1 LVEGAVFSLRRSCMT
16 IEGGKSELRFAP
28 VILAGGSGTR
38 FWPRS
43 RKARAKQVLAL
54 DGDQTMIQQTLKRL
68 GPLADCSDVWV
79 ITNELLDEII
89 AEQLPTVPRAHIL
102 SEPAARNT
110 APACALAAFLLEKTE
125 PETVIGVFPSDQ
137 VVKNSARFAQV
148 IRAGVELAAS
158 GDKIVVLAVPPTR
171 AETGYGYIEQGAVA
185 EDATKIAGGIEV
197 RRVKRFTEKPDKER
211 AEQFVASGNYGWNS
225 GIFLWSARTLT
236 GSIRQYCP
244 AMASLLE
251 TIAAAYGTDNFAR
264 VFAEV
269 YPQCE
274 NISIDYAVLEPR
286 SKKGEDGA
294 EIYCLPGDFEW
305 NDLGCWSTLHENMAD
320 CSPEKLAFANVFD
333 GTDPLNVSIDSNG
346 NYVYAPGKVIALV
359 GVNNLVVVQT
369 KDALLITTRDRSQE
383 VGKVVAELKKAGRE
397 DLI

>member
-1 LVEGAVFSLRRSCMT
+1 MSLEDGR
-16 IEGGKSELRFAP
+16 SELRFAP

-43 RKARAKQVLAL
+43 RKANAKQVLAL
-54 DGDQTMIQQTLKRL
+54 DGDETMIQQTLQRL
-68 GPLADCSDVWV
+68 SSVTDPAKAWV
-79 ITNELLDEII
+79 ITNELLHDVI
-89 AEQLPTVPRAHIL
+89 AEQLPEVPREQIL

-125 PETVIGVFPSDQ
+125 PDTVIGVFPSDQ
-137 VVKNSARFAQV
+137 VVKDSARFAQV
-148 IRAGVELAAS
+148 IRAGAALAAS
-158 GDKIVVLAVPPTR
+158 GDKIVVLGVPPTR

-185 EDATKIAGGIEV
+185 EDATKIADGIEA
-197 RRVKRFTEKPDKER
+197 RRVKRFTEKPDKEH
-211 AEQFVASGNYGWNS
+211 AEQFVAAGNYAWNS
-225 GIFLWSARTLT
+225 GIFLWSARTLA
-236 GSIRQYCP
+236 GAIREYCP
-244 AMASLLE
+244 AMVPLLE
-251 TIAAAYGTDNFAR
+251 KIAAAHGTDEFTR
-264 VFAEV
+264 VFAEL

-286 SKKGEDGA
+286 SRKGEAGA

-305 NDLGCWSTLHENMAD
+305 NDLGCWATLHENMAD

-333 GTDPLNVSIDSNG
+333 ETDPLNISIDSNG
-346 NYVYAPGKVIALV
+346 NYVYAPGKVIALI

-369 KDALLITTRDRSQE
+369 KDALLITTRERSQD